1 MRAIAEIDSLEIKIS
16 ASAEQANKAIRNLTR
31 SLGALSSSLKIDTSS
46 LEKLNN
52 LNGDNFKKLGE
63 GIEDLS
69 VGMKELKNVRTSDFN
84 ALAKGIKKLSAIPTG
99 NLQTVASA
107 LTPLA
112 DGIRTLSS
120 ANFDN
125 RNLQNL
131 INSLTRL
138 SNANVGSLASVDF
151 TTLGNN
157 IKGLATALSGAD
169 KVEQNT
175 ISMTNAIAKLA
186 GAGANIGTVTTELD
200 RKSVV

>member
-1 MRAIAEIDSLEIKIS
+1 MCGVFLRKEVRAIAEIDSLEIKIS

-157 IKGLATALSGAD
+157 IKGLAT
-169 KVEQNT
+169 
-175 ISMTNAIAKLA
+175 
-186 GAGANIGTVTTELD
+186 D